1 MTHSNHLNTAAAI
14 TSDATS
20 LNIASPSVS
29 RPLFHAKKPSIA
41 TVNVKIVKAKMKRN
55 LSGKAEFTF
64 IAQIFVGV
72 TDATAHVDYITS
84 EVNKIWGQGHDLVTN
99 DGLPIVDC
107 SGTQG
112 IYFLFTNNVMLILLL
127 YNFHSLRQ

>member
-1 MTHSNHLNTAAAI
+1 MQRHLILQVLQFQGHFSCQETLNFHS
-14 TSDATS
+14 
-20 LNIASPSVS
+20 
-29 RPLFHAKKPSIA
+29 
-41 TVNVKIVKAKMKRN
+41 KRKN
-55 LSGKAEFTF
+55 CQGKDEVQFIWKAEFTF

-112 IYFLFTNNVMLILLL
+112 IYFCSLIM
-127 YNFHSLRQ
+127 SC